1 MITPQDLLKKA
12 SDLYNSFSDSSIVI
26 DCVEVEYRNC
36 ARIAYYAMLHVG
48 MEITDREDP
57 EINLDGVVGTHQKV
71 IRKLL
76 ALESV
81 FATNLANDLLS
92 CRKIRVDADYK
103 LSKPFSKN
111 SAYKVLRKAEKT
123 IQKLNDIHSTG
134 T

>member
-12 SDLYNSFSDSSIVI
+12 SDLYNSFSDPSIVI

-36 ARIAYYAMLHVG
+36 ARMAYYVMLHVG
-48 MEITDREDP
+48 MEITDRENP
-57 EINLDGVVGTHQKV
+57 EISMDGVIGTHQKV

-81 FATNLANDLLS
+81 FATDLANDLLS
-92 CRKIRVDADYK
+92 CRGIRVDADYK
-103 LSKPFSKN
+103 LSKPFSQN

-123 IQKLNDIHSTG
+123 IQKLSDAYSTG